1 MWATLVDTIPLN
13 ITRRKSLDTFE
24 SHFDILTMELDQ
36 GVIRYQ
42 ITGKGPNLVIAC
54 DPPSTLASYQTL
66 LEILANDFRVVVFE
80 QPGFGFSYPKNKF
93 DFSFDSYQKIFSC
106 FLDRLN
112 LNKYILSLPCVAG
125 FSAIELANLKPDKIT
140 HIVLIQT
147 PSWKGIKAW
156 ATGRDRKRILRKPIF
171 GQLALMALKKKRAG
185 DWYSSVIANSNNS
198 KAFSSDTLDQFN
210 HGACFCLASAFQK
223 YIFSADPT
231 LTTPSQP
238 TLSVWGGD
246 DKSHSFTDIKGIK
259 TLIPHA
265 TCVTFDDC
273 GHSPEIENPLRF
285 SNLLKSF
292 IFNSNVLR

>member
-171 GQLALMALKKKRAG
+171 GQLALMALKKKRVG

>member
-171 GQLALMALKKKRAG
+171 GQLALMVLKKKRVG

-238 TLSVWGGD
+238 TLSVWGVD

>member
-1 MWATLVDTIPLN
+1 MWATLVDTVPLN
-13 ITRRKSLDTFE
+13 ITRGKSLDTFD
-24 SHFDILTMELDQ
+24 SKFDILTMELDQ

-42 ITGKGPNLVIAC
+42 IAGKGPNLVIAC
-54 DPPSTLASYQTL
+54 DPPSTLASYQIL
-66 LEILANDFRVVVFE
+66 LETLAEDFRVVVFE
-80 QPGFGFSYPKNKF
+80 QPGFGFSYPKNNF

-125 FSAIELANLKPDKIT
+125 FSAIELANLKSDKIT

-156 ATGRDRKRILRKPIF
+156 ATRRDSKRILRKPVF
-171 GQLALMALKKKRAG
+171 GQLALMALKKNHVG
-185 DWYSSVIANSNNS
+185 NWYSSVIASPDNS
-198 KAFSSDTLDQFN
+198 KVFSSNTLDQFN
-210 HGACFCLASAFQK
+210 HGAWFCLASAFQR
-223 YIFSADPT
+223 YIFSADPV

-238 TLSVWGGD
+238 TLSVWGRND
-246 DKSHSFTDIKGIK
+246 ESHSFTDINGIK

-273 GHSPEIENPLRF
+273 GHSPEIESPIKF

-292 IFNSNVLR
+292 IFDPDALR

>member
-171 GQLALMALKKKRAG
+171 GQLALMVLKKKRVG